1 MSDPAENKNRQYTV
15 GLDFGS
21 LSARAVLMDISDG
34 SVAASCVYP
43 YPHAVLS
50 TALPDGTALPPDWAL
65 QVPADYTDALRVL
78 LPRLLSECGVDGGQ
92 VLGIGL
98 DVTSTTMLPLTAE
111 GRPLCELEEYA
122 SNPHAYIKMWKHHA
136 AQSQAERIEALARQE
151 EAAWLS
157 QFGGSISGEHFLPKA
172 AQIAEEAAGLYHAC
186 GRLCEVGDWLVWE
199 LTGQESRGYCAA
211 AYKTYYN
218 SADGDV
224 SAEFLARVSP
234 LLRTLDHK
242 LPRPVVK
249 PGDAAGTLSE
259 EWAALTGLKA
269 GIPVS
274 AAGVDAH
281 VTAIGCRTVEDGDA
295 LLIVGT
301 STCVIMLGREY
312 REVAGLNG
320 VVPEGIVP
328 GLNAYEGGQ
337 AAVGDMFA
345 WFCENC
351 VPESYVLQ
359 ARQQGMD
366 IQQYLSTL
374 AAKRKPGES
383 GLVALDWINGV
394 RSTLM
399 NFELSGLVM
408 GMTMDTAPEDI
419 YRALLE
425 SSAFGAWKILKATI
439 DEGVKIER
447 VWASGGI
454 PLKNPLLMQIYADVF
469 NMEINV
475 VDEPYSAA
483 LGSAIMAQAASV
495 GGGFAGLSGLC
506 GRRSCQ
512 RGPVYRPDERNAA
525 VYRQLFEIY
534 SELYERFGRESDS
547 MKKLRRLRDKARST
561 FPY

>member
-1 MSDPAENKNRQYTV
+1 MSNSPENQNRRYTI
-15 GLDFGS
+15 GIDFGS
-21 LSARAVLMDISDG
+21 LSARAVLMDLADG

-50 TALPDGTALPPDWAL
+50 AALPDGTALPPDWAL
-65 QVPADYTDALRVL
+65 QLPADYRDALKEL
-78 LPRLLSECGVDGGQ
+78 LPRLLRESGVDGGQ
-92 VLGIGL
+92 VVGIGL
-98 DVTSTTMLPLTAE
+98 DVTSTTMLPVTAE
-111 GRPLCELEEYA
+111 GIPLCELEGYA

-136 AQSQAERIEALARQE
+136 AQPQAERIEALARRE
-151 EAAWLS
+151 GAAWLS

-172 AQIAEEAAGLYHAC
+172 AQIAEEAPELYRDC

-199 LTGQESRGYCAA
+199 LTGRESRGYCAA

-224 SAEFLARVSP
+224 SAEFLARVTP
-234 LLRTLDHK
+234 LLGTLEQK

-249 PGDAAGTLSE
+249 PGDAAGGLCE
-259 EWAALTGLKA
+259 AWAARCGLKA

-351 VPESYVLQ
+351 VPESCMLQ
-359 ARQQGMD
+359 ARQQGIG
-366 IQQYLSTL
+366 IQQHLSTL
-374 AAKRKPGES
+374 AAEKKPGES

-408 GMTMDTAPEDI
+408 GLTMDTAPEDI

-439 DEGVKIER
+439 DEGVRIER

-469 NMEINV
+469 NMDIHV

-483 LGSAIMAQAASV
+483 LGSAIMAQSASV
-495 GGGFAGLSGLC
+495 GGGFAGLSELC
-506 GRRSCQ
+506 GERSCHL
-512 RGPVYRPDERNAA
+512 GPVYRPIAENVE
-525 VYRQLFEIY
+525 VYRELFEIY
-534 SELYERFGRESDS
+534 SGLYERFGRESDS
-547 MKKLRRLRDKARST
+547 MKKLRRLRDKARR
-561 FPY
+561 

>member
-1 MSDPAENKNRQYTV
+1 MSDFVENKNRRYTI
-15 GLDFGS
+15 GIDFGS
-21 LSARAVLMDISDG
+21 LSARAVLMDTKDG
-34 SVAASCVYP
+34 SVAACCVYP
-43 YPHAVLS
+43 YPHGVLS
-50 TALPDGTALPPDWAL
+50 SNLPDGTALPPDWAL
-65 QVPADYTDALRVL
+65 QVPADYRNALKVL
-78 LPRLLSECGVDGGQ
+78 LPQILSESGAAPEAV
-92 VLGIGL
+92 VGIGL
-98 DVTSTTMLPLTAE
+98 DVTSTTMLPVTAE
-111 GRPLCELEEYA
+111 GQPLCELEKYV

-136 AQSQAERIEALARQE
+136 AQPQAERIEALARQE
-151 EAAWLS
+151 GAAWLG
-157 QFGGSISGEHFLPKA
+157 QFGGFVSGEHFLPKA
-172 AQIAEEAAGLYHAC
+172 AQIAEEAPELYQCC

-218 SADGDV
+218 SKDGDV
-224 SAEFLARVSP
+224 SGEFLSRVHP
-234 LLRTLDHK
+234 LLGTLSEK

-249 PGDAAGTLSE
+249 PGDAAGVLSQD
-259 EWAALTGLKA
+259 WARLTGLKA

-281 VTAIGCRTVEDGDA
+281 VTAIGCRTVESGDA

-301 STCVIMLGREY
+301 STCVIMLGQEY
-312 REVAGLNG
+312 REVTGLNG

-345 WFCENC
+345 WFCDNC
-351 VPESYVLQ
+351 VPESYVVQ
-359 ARQQGMD
+359 ARGQGVG
-366 IQQYLSTL
+366 IQQYLSAL
-374 AAKRKPGES
+374 ASEKKPGES

-399 NFELSGLVM
+399 NFELSGLIM
-408 GMTMDTAPEDI
+408 GLTMDTAPEDI

-425 SSAFGAWKILKATI
+425 SSAFGAWKIIKAAI

-469 NMEINV
+469 GMEINV

-483 LGSAIMAQAASV
+483 LGSSILAQSASA
-495 GGGFAGLSGLC
+495 GGFGGLSELC
-506 GRRSCQ
+506 GQRACH
-512 RGPVYRPDERNAA
+512 RGPVYRPIAENAA
-525 VYRQLFEIY
+525 VYRELFEIY
-534 SELYERFGRESDS
+534 SQLYDSFGRQNDS
-547 MKKLRRLRDKARST
+547 MKKLRRLRDRART
-561 FPY
+561 IFTY

>member
-1 MSDPAENKNRQYTV
+1 MSSISNNMRQFTI
-15 GLDFGS
+15 GIDFGS
-21 LSARAVLMDISDG
+21 LSARAVLMDVEDG
-34 SVAASCVYP
+34 SVAASCVYS
-43 YPHAVLS
+43 YPHGVLS

-65 QVPADYTDALRVL
+65 QVPADYRNALKIL
-78 LPRLLSECGVDGGQ
+78 LPQILWESGVSAEQ

-98 DVTSTTMLPLTAE
+98 DVTSTTMLPVTME

-122 SNPHAYIKMWKHHA
+122 HNPHAYIKMWKHHA
-136 AQSQAERIEALARQE
+136 AQPQAERIEALARQE
-151 EAAWLS
+151 GAAWLN
-157 QFGGSISGEHFLPKA
+157 QFGGFISGEHFLPKA
-172 AQIAEEAAGLYHAC
+172 AQIAEEAPALYESC

-218 SADGDV
+218 SEDGDV
-224 SAEFLARVSP
+224 SAEFLARVHP
-234 LLRTLDHK
+234 LLASLPDK

-249 PGDAAGTLSE
+249 PGDSAGTLSE
-259 EWAALTGLKA
+259 DWARLTGLKA

-281 VTAIGCRTVEDGDA
+281 VTAIGCRTAENGDA

-301 STCVIMLGREY
+301 STCVIMLAEEY
-312 REVAGLNG
+312 REPVGLNG

-351 VPESYVLQ
+351 VPESYAAQ
-359 ARQQGMD
+359 ARAQGMGM
-366 IQQYLSTL
+366 QQYLSAL
-374 AAKRKPGES
+374 AAEKKPGES

-399 NFELSGLVM
+399 DFDLSGLIM
-408 GMTMDTAPEDI
+408 GLAMDTAPEDI
-419 YRALLE
+419 YRCLIE
-425 SSAFGAWKILKATI
+425 STAFGAWKILKAAI

-469 NMEINV
+469 NMDIHV
-475 VDEPYSAA
+475 VDVPYSAA
-483 LGSAIMAQAASV
+483 VGSAILGEAASV
-495 GGGFAGLSGLC
+495 GGGFQGLGRLCTPRDSGF
-506 GRRSCQ
+506 
-512 RGPVYRPDERNAA
+512 GPVYRPVAENAA
-525 VYRQLFEIY
+525 VYRQLFEVY
-534 SELYERFGRESDS
+534 SELYERFGRDSDS
-547 MKKLRRLRDKARST
+547 MKKLRRLRDRARST